1 MASLEVFPATGGGA
15 EAMAAEM
22 GVPFLGRV
30 PLDPALAVASE
41 SGVSVFNEAT
51 GAAAAAAPAIKAI
64 VESLVQKV
72 ERMPHKEGP
81 SGGAAPGDL
90 AIDPLLT
97 SRIHLGF

>member
-15 EAMAAEM
+15 EAMAKEM

-41 SGVSVFNEAT
+41 SGASLFDEAKGGT
-51 GAAAAAAPAIKAI
+51 AAAPAVKAI
-64 VESLVQKV
+64 VETLLQKV
-72 ERMPHKEGP
+72 ERASQK
-81 SGGAAPGDL
+81 GGRVAVAAPKDL
-90 AIDPLLT
+90 SIDPLLT